1 MLPVNKGD
9 RSMVIKK
16 VLIPI
21 LICALLS
28 LACRYIVVPADLLAT
43 PTSAASKGWSGTV
56 INLSQTNLGN
66 LHIDLAIRN
75 DTQDWSAM
83 QSDESKPATLTS
95 SDGKKTS
102 CDTVNVGTGGTSLA
116 PGFQMRGFTRGT
128 KSSPQVQLLYVECV
142 GTSASIGAKLSIGY
156 DYITGPYD
164 LHIPSVPV
172 NATMVLDLGKVV
184 MDLKYPIETPAT
196 GLIESV
202 GDKINAINNFTLTL
216 KDAKRTDTGLELH
229 WQDYNPS
236 DYANYVHIGTPPV
249 IGADGII
256 YGIYEDPSIADA
268 TIALPK
274 ASAEWTTTVIVPST
288 VKGLYVLVSVETRQS
303 KYFVSHVIDITD
315 K

>member
-1 MLPVNKGD
+1 
-9 RSMVIKK
+9 MVIKK

-21 LICALLS
+21 LICAILS

-43 PTSAASKGWSGTV
+43 PTSVSSKGWSGLVTA
-56 INLSQTNLGN
+56 ISKTDSGGI
-66 LHIDLAIRN
+66 HIDIALRN
-75 DTQDWSAM
+75 ETQDWSAM
-83 QSDESKPATLTS
+83 QSDAGKPATLTT

-102 CDTVNVGTGGTSLA
+102 CSTVNVGTGGTSLA
-116 PGFQMRGFTRGT
+116 PGFQMRGFTSGT
-128 KSSPQVQLLYVECV
+128 KSSPQVQLLYVECE
-142 GTSASIGAKLSIGY
+142 GTSASSGAKLSIGY
-156 DYITGPYD
+156 NYITGPYD

-172 NATMVLDLGKVV
+172 NATLVLDLDKVV
-184 MDLKYPIETPAT
+184 PDLKYPIETPVS
-196 GLIESV
+196 GLIENV
-202 GDKINAINNFTLTL
+202 GDEINAINNFTLTL
-216 KDAKRTDTGLELH
+216 TDAKRTDTGLELY

-256 YGIYEDPSIADA
+256 YGLYEDPSIADA

-274 ASAEWTTTVIVPST
+274 AKAQWKTSVVVPNN

-303 KYFVSHVIDITD
+303 KYFISHVIDITN